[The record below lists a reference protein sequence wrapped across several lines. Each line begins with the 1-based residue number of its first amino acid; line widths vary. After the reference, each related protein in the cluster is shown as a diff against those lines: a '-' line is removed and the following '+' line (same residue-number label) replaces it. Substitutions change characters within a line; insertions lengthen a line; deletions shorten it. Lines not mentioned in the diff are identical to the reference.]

1 LAKINHIDCSQA
13 AATETVALNQSR
25 ETSDCGFKQA
35 VGSRQYQTQMLF
47 LFGFLLPA
55 TYCLLLACLRGDMIK
70 AWQDMIEMPA
80 AFQAHVLRFSLRT
93 A

>member
-1 LAKINHIDCSQA
+1 
-13 AATETVALNQSR
+13 
-25 ETSDCGFKQA
+25 
-35 VGSRQYQTQMLF
+35 MLF

-55 TYCLLLACLRGDMIK
+55 AYCLLACLRGDMIK